1 MTIVEKLTK
10 EIYEECKRDG
20 EPVTWAEALDMA
32 TAEVNA
38 KVISAS
44 ERVQSEDKTQKKE
57 RKPRKPNTSDAKK
70 QIFQQVLE
78 FLSDNFNTNVLI
90 DNKKIQILYENKSFI
105 LDLVE
110 NRPKK
115 TENGAK

>member
-38 KVISAS
+38 KLISAS
-44 ERVQSEDKTQKKE
+44 ERVQSDDKTQTKE
-57 RKPRKPNTSDAKK
+57 RKPRKSSTSDVKK
-70 QIFQQVLE
+70 QLFQQIYAY
-78 FLSDNFNTNVLI
+78 LSDNFDVNVLT
-90 DNKKIQILYENKSFI
+90 DNKKVQILYENKNFT

-115 TENGAK
+115 KENGAK